1 MTEKSQGIILTRER
15 SHTPLTPASDSVE
28 MGAPFSKPIPKLPEP
43 TLPRSSSTPPQHES
57 SDIVKRESAE
67 CRAFQRCF
75 ADLAGGILN
84 PSWLAIQLY
93 SRKLIGPDLRT
104 EAQKEA
110 IEERVKIEKLLLAV
124 ENQIVASP
132 ATVFSEFLGILQKEP
147 SLEDLATKLKNAHRE
162 LVSKPSLTS
171 TLSSPPVDTYT
182 FYLKS
187 VYAREQL
194 PIYDKC
200 PQVKSKNYINL
211 ALVEKQDITKREADE
226 FVRTTIHGNIDDIN
240 KSKRA
245 ICIGRIRTTARWI
258 TAEVHCCR
266 RGTWGGEIYL
276 SLETVS

>member
-84 PSWLAIQLY
+84 PGWLAIQLY

-132 ATVFSEFLGILQKEP
+132 ATVFSEFLGILQNEP

-182 FYLKS
+182 F
-187 VYAREQL
+187 
-194 PIYDKC
+194 
-200 PQVKSKNYINL
+200 YINL